1 MFSVSETIL
10 SRRVEAGAWADKALR
25 RAGAFWFLV
34 AALGQGMFA
43 VYIVAFYWR
52 AAVLGDFGRWNEV
65 LGSHGINPG
74 QPATNLFLGVHLL
87 LAGIVTVG
95 GPLQLVPWIRA
106 RAIGFHRWNGRAYVL
121 TAIGASLAA
130 FYLVAKRGTIAGPI
144 MTVAI
149 TLDGV
154 LILICAAMAWRQAL
168 ARRIDSHRRWAM
180 RTFMV
185 ASGVWF
191 YRVGLMAWFLVNQGP
206 VGHTDAFD
214 GPFDVFWAYG
224 CYLLPLAV
232 LELYQAARDRG
243 GAGAKLAMAGVVG
256 VFALATGIGV
266 FGATMGMWLPRL

>member
-1 MFSVSETIL
+1 MISVSETIL

-25 RAGAFWFLV
+25 RAGAAWFLV

-52 AAVLGDFGRWNEV
+52 AAVLGDLERWNEV
-65 LGSHGINPG
+65 LGSHGMAPD
-74 QPATNLFLGVHLL
+74 QPATNLFLALHLL

-130 FYLVAKRGTIAGPI
+130 FYLVAKRGTVAGPI
-144 MTVAI
+144 MSVAI
-149 TLDGV
+149 SIDGV
-154 LILICAAMAWRQAL
+154 LILVCAAMAWRQAL

-185 ASGVWF
+185 VSGVWF

-206 VGHTDAFD
+206 VGHTDTFD

-232 LELYQAARDRG
+232 LELYQAVKDRG
-243 GAGAKLAMAGVVG
+243 GAAAKAAMAGLVG
-256 VFALATGIGV
+256 VAALATAIGV
-266 FGATMGMWLPRL
+266 FGATVGMWLPRL